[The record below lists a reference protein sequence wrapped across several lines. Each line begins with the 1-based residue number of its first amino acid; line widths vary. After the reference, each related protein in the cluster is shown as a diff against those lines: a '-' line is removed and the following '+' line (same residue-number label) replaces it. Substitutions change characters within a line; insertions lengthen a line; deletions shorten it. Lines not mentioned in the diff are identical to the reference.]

1 MLAVYVMHG
10 NDGMGEEGIVSVY
23 LEISAPL
30 VDGREF
36 EDKNGNT
43 GTSHERPSTWK
54 YLYLE
59 KVHEMIDDCLEDGRA
74 GLNST

>member
-30 VDGREF
+30 VDGRDF

-43 GTSHERPSTWK
+43 GTSHERPSTRR
-54 YLYLE
+54 YVYLE
-59 KVHEMIDDCLEDGRA
+59 KVHEMIHDCLEDGRA
-74 GLNST
+74 SLNST